1 MNPSKQGKEGRR
13 SFRFNK
19 VYNPT
24 ATQGFETTFNLMNLS
39 HCLRVCYFKIICL
52 YFQLKYFQIYSH

>member
-19 VYNPT
+19 VYDPA
-24 ATQGFETTFNLMNLS
+24 ATQGFETTLDLMNLS
-39 HCLRVCYFKIICL
+39 HYLQCVF
-52 YFQLKYFQIYSH
+52 